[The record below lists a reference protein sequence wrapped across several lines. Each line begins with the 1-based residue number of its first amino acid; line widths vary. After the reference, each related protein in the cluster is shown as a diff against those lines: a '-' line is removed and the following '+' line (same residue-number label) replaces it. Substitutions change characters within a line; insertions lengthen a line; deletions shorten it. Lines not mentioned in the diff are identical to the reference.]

1 MIRNLRTLK
10 NYQNFFKWDVRHIE
24 KFVGENPDSRY
35 ISLQEIL
42 DSIKPSEKARIF
54 FKIDIEGSE
63 YRILDELLAHSS
75 EIEGLVIEFHDVD
88 LHTKT
93 IEEFIKKFSLTLVH
107 VHSNN
112 CALIAKNGSPTA
124 IECTLTSKPVG
135 SSRDIKS
142 PHDLDMPCTP
152 NSPEH
157 AIFFRWLLS
166 TLQVRRI

>member
-1 MIRNLRTLK
+1 MVRNLRTLK
-10 NYQNFFKWDVRHIE
+10 NYQGFFSGDVRHIE

-42 DSIKPSEKARIF
+42 ESVKPSEKVRIF

-88 LHTKT
+88 LHTQR
-93 IEEFIKKFSLTLVH
+93 IEEFIQKFSLTLVH

-112 CALIAKNGSPTA
+112 CAMIAKNGTPTA
-124 IECTLTSKPVG
+124 IECTFTSQSVG

-142 PHDLDMPCTP
+142 PHELDMPCTP

-157 AIFFRWLLS
+157 AIIFR
-166 TLQVRRI
+166 